1 MWPGTDAAIGFTLHR
16 ELELYVKA
24 GFSPAEALRI
34 ASYDCD
40 AYLKRDQQYGS
51 IARGKVADFFLVPGD
66 PTQDIGQLHHI
77 RMVLKDG
84 VIYYPNEIYQAYGIA
99 PFTSPPPLTPARPEP
114 TSPPTTVPHSG
125 FSQDGED

>member
-1 MWPGTDAAIGFTLHR
+1 
-16 ELELYVKA
+16 
-24 GFSPAEALRI
+24 
-34 ASYDCD
+34 
-40 AYLKRDQQYGS
+40 
-51 IARGKVADFFLVPGD
+51 VPGD